1 MSRFAAFALSVI
13 VSCSPIPQE
22 APPSRAVALTQA
34 LPPMQMFSTSY
45 VAPATRP
52 NSEIAQDFLDLSFRM
67 ESGRAV
73 ANMTRF
79 DGPITVRA
87 TGDVNATMLHDLQA
101 LLA

>member
-45 VAPATRP
+45 VAPATRRILKSP
-52 NSEIAQDFLDLSFRM
+52 KISSICLS
-67 ESGRAV
+67 AWKV
-73 ANMTRF
+73 AAPWQT
-79 DGPITVRA
+79 
-87 TGDVNATMLHDLQA
+87 
-101 LLA
+101 